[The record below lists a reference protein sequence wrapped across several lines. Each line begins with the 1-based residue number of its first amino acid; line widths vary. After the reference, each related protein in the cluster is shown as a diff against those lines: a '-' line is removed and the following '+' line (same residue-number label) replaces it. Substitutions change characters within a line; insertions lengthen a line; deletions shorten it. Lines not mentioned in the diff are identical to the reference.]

1 RTRVSIR
8 WVESDRCASGEGA
21 AEQLRDVEAI
31 VVPGGFGIRGGDGM
45 VGALHHARRHGS
57 PTPGPCPGLQ
67 ATVRAPRPPEAAL
80 ATRHPAEFAPAT
92 EHPVVATMAE
102 QEGILAGQGDLGG
115 SMRLGSYPH
124 TLVEGSLAARTYGT
138 TEVAERH
145 RHRYEVNNA
154 YRERLEEA
162 GLRLSGTSTLEDG
175 RSLVEFVELDP
186 AVHPFYL
193 GTQAHP
199 EFTSRPTRAHPL
211 FA

>member
-1 RTRVSIR
+1 
-8 WVESDRCASGEGA
+8 
-21 AEQLRDVEAI
+21 
-31 VVPGGFGIRGGDGM
+31 M
-45 VGALHHARRHGS
+45 VGALHHARRHGI
-57 PTPGPCPGLQ
+57 PTLGLCLGMQ
-67 ATVRAPRPPEAAL
+67 AMVIEHARHELAL
-80 ATRHPAEFAPAT
+80 ATAHSTEFDPAT
-92 EHPVVATMAE
+92 EHPLVATMAE

-138 TEVAERH
+138 TQVAERH

-186 AVHPFYL
+186 AVHPFFL
-193 GTQAHP
+193 GTQPHP
-199 EFTSRPTRAHPL
+199 EFTSRPSRAHPL
-211 FA
+211 FAGLISAAVDRQKSTRLLEVLPEPAGTAPPEGIEDIMDTGGKGHA